1 MLTVIA
7 AAAVGWSELQF
18 EAARRSATYG
28 GAMSQGSYRRQWA
41 TDVVVRQRRRDRSSV
56 RIDELAADPAPASI
70 GIAMANIR
78 PSWCDCR
85 QGTETGEAAPSLC
98 RTASRCGA
106 PASPL
111 GGIFRRRTDNTAA
124 VVHGYRPARKP
135 PLVERSPEP
144 ASLQVRSNPGS
155 RYRQD
160 LRAGRSPSDRR
171 SGSGHPHPSQS
182 TAIPIASA
190 FPQPAIEPTERTSR
204 VVIPPFSGHS
214 RAPLIL
220 LIAIKAASDPRWQKR
235 WAARN
240 TQVRPGR
247 IAPVTP
253 ELNSTPKSDDHAC
266 CCGVVGG
273 CEFLGTRRL
282 RGAAARGAN
291 RGGYA
296 RFRQKP

>member
-1 MLTVIA
+1 
-7 AAAVGWSELQF
+7 
-18 EAARRSATYG
+18 
-28 GAMSQGSYRRQWA
+28 MSQGSYRRQWA
-41 TDVVVRQRRRDRSSV
+41 TDVVVRQRRRDRSSG

-78 PSWCDCR
+78 PSRCDCR

-144 ASLQVRSNPGS
+144 ASLRVRSNPGS

-204 VVIPPFSGHS
+204 VVIPPFLWTLPLGTSTGSKLPS
-214 RAPLIL
+214 RSRGVSIRIVPSPVRTDLAVLPLRWL
-220 LIAIKAASDPRWQKR
+220 VTSSPPIATNHEQ
-235 WAARN
+235 
-240 TQVRPGR
+240 
-247 IAPVTP
+247 
-253 ELNSTPKSDDHAC
+253 
-266 CCGVVGG
+266 VVGPSPG
-273 CEFLGTRRL
+273 VRLDPPADLSNAGVLRRQ
-282 RGAAARGAN
+282 RDGRDSHCRCVGRCRPAA
-291 RGGYA
+291 
-296 RFRQKP
+296 